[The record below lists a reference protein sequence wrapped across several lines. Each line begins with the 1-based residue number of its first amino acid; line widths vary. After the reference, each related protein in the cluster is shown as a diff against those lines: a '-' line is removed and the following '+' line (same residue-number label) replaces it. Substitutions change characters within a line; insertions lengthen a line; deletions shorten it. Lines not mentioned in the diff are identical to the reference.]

1 MDILTIINNMTPCKF
16 IDVENTENTENSI
29 TSEITLKNIDS
40 KYYIENFYDS
50 DSNKCKLI
58 KNTKLIKS
66 WEKALNTS
74 FAKSILFE
82 FKIKELTCFTTKY
95 FTFVIEINK
104 NEINKNDIEE
114 IGYLYM
120 NIFRLVPVGSFGS
133 KLIFINTLTSTF

>member
-104 NEINKNDIEE
+104 NDIEE

-120 NIFRLVPVGSFGS
+120 NIFRLASVGSFGS